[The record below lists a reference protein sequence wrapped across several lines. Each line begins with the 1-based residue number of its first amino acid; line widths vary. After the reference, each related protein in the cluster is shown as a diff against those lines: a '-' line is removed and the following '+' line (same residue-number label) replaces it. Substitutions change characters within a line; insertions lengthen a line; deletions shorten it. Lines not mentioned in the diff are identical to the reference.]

1 MAIDVK
7 RYAVLAGMAAAAL
20 VFGIAAHGI
29 TQSWQASRQESVV
42 KANEEQIFNS
52 PTSFVAGN
60 PSGDVSVVAFFDHNC
75 PYCRRDAPSLVKLTQ
90 DDGQVRLVLKEL
102 PVLGADSEAVAK
114 VALAAAR
121 QGKYFEFYQRLF
133 ASPGP
138 ANEAKALR
146 IAGELGLD
154 QERLKQDMQDP
165 AVAATLAENEQLAQT
180 LKVRGVPFYIVGDKI
195 LREGTGDFYAD
206 LAKLVAEAR
215 AAVKQADSGR

>member
-1 MAIDVK
+1 V
-7 RYAVLAGMAAAAL
+7 
-20 VFGIAAHGI
+20 
-29 TQSWQASRQESVV
+29 Q
-42 KANEEQIFNS
+42 
-52 PTSFVAGN
+52 
-60 PSGDVSVVAFFDHNC
+60 
-75 PYCRRDAPSLVKLTQ
+75 
-90 DDGQVRLVLKEL
+90 LVLKEL
-102 PVLGADSEAVAK
+102 PVLGAESEAVAK

-165 AVAATLAENEQLAQT
+165 AIAATLAENERLAQT

-195 LREGTGDFYAD
+195 LRDGTGDFYAD
-206 LAKLVAEAR
+206 LTKLVADAR
-215 AAVKQADSGR
+215 AAGKQADSRR

>member
-1 MAIDVK
+1 MQIDVK
-7 RYAVLAGMAAAAL
+7 SLAIFAGIGAAAL

-29 TQSWQASRQESVV
+29 TRSWQEARQERTVTAS
-42 KANEEQIFNS
+42 KELLLHS
-52 PTSFVAGN
+52 PSSFVAGN
-60 PSGDVSVVAFFDHNC
+60 PNGDVSVVAFFDHNC
-75 PYCRRDAPSLVKLTQ
+75 PYCRHDAPALVKLTET
-90 DDGQVRLVLKEL
+90 DGQVRLVLKEL

-114 VALAAAR
+114 VALAASR

-154 QERLKQDMQDP
+154 QERLKQDMHDP
-165 AVAATLAENEQLAQT
+165 AIVAALAENERLAQS
-180 LKVRGVPFYIVGDKI
+180 LKVRGVPFYIVGDKV

-206 LAKLVAEAR
+206 LGRMVADARAEAR
-215 AAVKQADSGR
+215 KQGVEP

>member
-1 MAIDVK
+1 LPIDVK
-7 RYAVLAGMAAAAL
+7 RYAALAGMAAAAL

-29 TQSWQASRQESVV
+29 TRGWQESRQENAI
-42 KANEEQIFNS
+42 KANEAEIFHS
-52 PTSFVAGN
+52 PSSFVAGN
-60 PSGDVSVVAFFDHNC
+60 PRGDVSVVAFFDHNC
-75 PYCRRDAPSLVKLTQ
+75 PYCRRDAPALVKLTE

-102 PVLGADSEAVAK
+102 PVLGAESEAVAK

-138 ANEAKALR
+138 ANEVKALR

-154 QERLKQDMQDP
+154 QERLRQDMQDP
-165 AVAATLAENEQLAQT
+165 AIAATLAENERLAQT

-195 LREGTGDFYAD
+195 LRDGTGDFYAD
-206 LAKLVAEAR
+206 LTKLIADAR
-215 AAVKQADSGR
+215 AAGKQADSSR